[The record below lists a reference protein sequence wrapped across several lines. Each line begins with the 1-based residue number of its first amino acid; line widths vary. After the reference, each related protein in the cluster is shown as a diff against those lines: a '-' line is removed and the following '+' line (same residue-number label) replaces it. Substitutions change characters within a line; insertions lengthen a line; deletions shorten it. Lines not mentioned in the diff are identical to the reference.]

1 MRPVVLVRLKS
12 YINVVTPP
20 LGIGYLLKVLKTIDG
35 IEPIFV
41 DCHLD
46 RMENETLLDRL
57 QTLDPMLVG
66 FQVFSTNYLDFC
78 SLVPAVKRVCPHTI
92 TVAGGPHISGLPEH
106 TLREIPSLDYA
117 VQSEGEEALYELVTG
132 LLNGVLDRTI
142 HTIPNLV
149 YRKHGSIVAN
159 PVRLIDVGRY
169 GAPDWELLQPDRY
182 PPTQHG
188 TFHKSSKVVPLLT
201 SRGCPYPCSYC
212 AGHLITGK
220 KVRTRDV
227 GEVADEIEF
236 LQSRYGFEE
245 FIIEDENFTYYK
257 ERVLAFARELKRRR
271 IRCYFSFPNGVR
283 PDRLDEEVIQAL
295 KAMGTY
301 IVGLGIESGSSATLK
316 RVHKSWNLHD
326 LQHTINLI
334 KQHNMIVY
342 GFFIFGFPGETRE
355 DFEQTIQFALR
366 SGLDMAYFGNYIP
379 LPGSE
384 DFNELIQRGELNL
397 HEIDWNSYTSN
408 YGRIP
413 YCPKGITEEQLV
425 SVLRGATL
433 RFYLRPMVLYH
444 FMKRMLRPRLIKN
457 LLFRVYLLFRHPS
470 SDQ

>member
-1 MRPVVLVRLKS
+1 
-12 YINVVTPP
+12 
-20 LGIGYLLKVLKTIDG
+20 
-35 IEPIFV
+35 
-41 DCHLD
+41 
-46 RMENETLLDRL
+46 
-57 QTLDPMLVG
+57 MLVG

-257 ERVLAFARELKRRR
+257 ERAPCPSGRQ
-271 IRCYFSFPNGVR
+271 IR
-283 PDRLDEEVIQAL
+283 
-295 KAMGTY
+295 
-301 IVGLGIESGSSATLK
+301 
-316 RVHKSWNLHD
+316 
-326 LQHTINLI
+326 
-334 KQHNMIVY
+334 
-342 GFFIFGFPGETRE
+342 
-355 DFEQTIQFALR
+355 QF
-366 SGLDMAYFGNYIP
+366 
-379 LPGSE
+379 
-384 DFNELIQRGELNL
+384 
-397 HEIDWNSYTSN
+397 
-408 YGRIP
+408 
-413 YCPKGITEEQLV
+413 
-425 SVLRGATL
+425 
-433 RFYLRPMVLYH
+433 
-444 FMKRMLRPRLIKN
+444 
-457 LLFRVYLLFRHPS
+457 
-470 SDQ
+470 